1 MSSGVEKFYSHLT
14 VAASNGGVWSSTS
27 LTTTGTVSSSAATGG
42 PTSQA
47 SSGTVLIDLSP
58 EDQEYLTVEEEIQST
73 IREHKD
79 NGHAGGIFSR
89 YNILKVL
96 YPLWVFLLFFI
107 GLIFIFFFFFF
118 HRSRKCVIDDCG
130 SATVTDDVKW
140 LMKTVVR
147 ATSGCSSMDRLLFTP
162 SFRRD
167 STNDTLTL
175 AACLAPVNNN
185 RHKCIHFLMI
195 Y

>member
-27 LTTTGTVSSSAATGG
+27 LTTTGTVVSSSTATGG
-42 PTSQA
+42 PTSQV

-89 YNILKVL
+89 YNILKVH
-96 YPLWVFLLFFI
+96 LLTLGFS
-107 GLIFIFFFFFF
+107 F
-118 HRSRKCVIDDCG
+118 HGTSFKCV
-130 SATVTDDVKW
+130 S
-140 LMKTVVR
+140 
-147 ATSGCSSMDRLLFTP
+147 
-162 SFRRD
+162 
-167 STNDTLTL
+167 
-175 AACLAPVNNN
+175 
-185 RHKCIHFLMI
+185 HFLTDPESAESTI
-195 Y
+195 VGALLPQAT